1 MEFELN
7 DDQFKGYLTSLLKN
21 GVVEVNFTKVDGS
34 ERLMTCTLQE
44 SVVPVTEAK
53 EDAKP
58 RTESQEALRVWD
70 VAVNG
75 WRSFRLDSINSVIK
89 NGEQIWSKA

>member
-7 DDQFKGYLTSLLKN
+7 DGQFKGYLTNLLKN

-34 ERLMTCTLQE
+34 LRKMLCTLQQ
-44 SVVPVTEAK
+44 SVLPAAEVK
-53 EDAKP
+53 EDAKT
-58 RTESQEALRVWD
+58 RAESQEALRVWD
-70 VAVNG
+70 ISINE

-89 NGEQIWSKA
+89 DGEQIWSNA